1 MDAAEAWADA
11 KCGRASARHPI
22 KVDRELQD
30 EFADLGVQVELDEV
44 EEDGS
49 MPILRENWNSVL
61 AFLDCETQ
69 WRVTATMAGLI
80 WLGLD
85 YTAVKILLDAE
96 GHGTDIF
103 RDIRI
108 MEVAALPVL
117 NEAD

>member
-1 MDAAEAWADA
+1 
-11 KCGRASARHPI
+11 
-22 KVDRELQD
+22 
-30 EFADLGVQVELDEV
+30 
-44 EEDGS
+44 
-49 MPILRENWNSVL
+49 
-61 AFLDCETQ
+61 
-69 WRVTATMAGLI
+69 MAGLI